1 MLYYL
6 HGFHDFFG
14 PLNVFRYISFRA
26 GGAVLSS
33 LALSLALGPWII
45 AALRRR
51 KIGQI
56 QRPDGPS
63 SHLSKQGTPTMGG
76 LLILATLV
84 PSALLWMRPDVRFT
98 WMLLFVTAGLGAVGF
113 WDDYLKLV
121 RKDPKGAPSRVKFAV
136 QTAVALCVATS
147 LAAHPPHPSYA
158 DSLLVPY
165 SKDFYLGL
173 GALYSA
179 FAILVIVGSSNAV
192 NLTDGLDGLAAGN
205 IIFCA
210 IAYGVFA
217 YAAGNVKFA
226 SYLHIIPVDGAG
238 EISVF
243 LAALIGSCLGFLWYN
258 AHPAEVFMGDTS
270 SLFLGGVIGT
280 VALCVKQE
288 LLLPLVGGVFV
299 VETLSV
305 ILQMASYKLRGGK
318 RIFRMAPIHHHF
330 ELGGVAESKVTVRFW
345 IAGIVLMLGAL
356 ASLKIR

>member
-6 HGFHDFFG
+6 HELREALGA
-14 PLNVFRYISFRA
+14 LNVFRYISFRA
-26 GGAVLSS
+26 GGAVLTS
-33 LALSLALGPWII
+33 LALSLVLGPWVI

-51 KIGQI
+51 KIGQV
-56 QRPDGPS
+56 QRADGPA

-84 PSALLWMRPDVRFT
+84 PTTLLWMRPDVRFT
-98 WMLLFVTAGLGAVGF
+98 WLLLFVTASLGAVGF

-121 RKDPKGAPSRVKFAV
+121 RKDPRGTPSRVKFAV
-136 QTAVALCVATS
+136 QTAVAMVVVTT
-147 LAAHPPHPSYA
+147 LAVHPPHPSYA
-158 DSLLVPY
+158 DSVLVPY
-165 SKDFYLGL
+165 AKDTVLSLGL
-173 GALYSA
+173 LYSA
-179 FAILVIVGSSNAV
+179 FAILIIVGSSNAV

-226 SYLHIIPVDGAG
+226 SYLHIIAVDGAG
-238 EISVF
+238 EIAVF

-270 SLFLGGVIGT
+270 SLFLGGVIGA

-288 LLLPLVGGVFV
+288 LILPVVGGVFV
-299 VETLSV
+299 METLSV

-318 RIFRMAPIHHHF
+318 RVFRMAPIHHHF